1 MDLKTFGRKV
11 KDYAKKYRFVLLVLV
26 VGLIFMLI
34 PSKKEDEEQIEPS
47 ETVQTLLQPSLDELL
62 ADILSK
68 IEGAG
73 KVQVLLTKAKGE
85 ETVYQTD
92 TSGTQ
97 ISTVIISNQ
106 ERAEEGLIMQVNPP
120 VYLGAIVVC
129 QGADSPSVRL
139 AVVEAVSN
147 VTGLGSDRISVLK
160 MK

>member
-1 MDLKTFGRKV
+1 MELKTFGRKV
-11 KDYAKKYRFVLLVLV
+11 KDYAKKYRYVLLVLV

-34 PSKKEDEEQIEPS
+34 PSKKEDEEQVQPA
-47 ETVQTLLQPSLDELL
+47 ETVQTHLQPSLDELL

-73 KVQVLLTKAKGE
+73 RVQVLLTKAKGE

-92 TSGTQ
+92 TNGTQ
-97 ISTVIISNQ
+97 ISTVIISSQ

-139 AVVEAVSN
+139 AVVEAVSD

>member
-1 MDLKTFGRKV
+1 
-11 KDYAKKYRFVLLVLV
+11 
-26 VGLIFMLI
+26 MLI
-34 PSKKEDEEQIEPS
+34 PSKKEDEEQVQPS
-47 ETVQTLLQPSLDELL
+47 ETVQTQLQPSLDEQL

-68 IEGAG
+68 IEGTG
-73 KVQVLLTKAKGE
+73 RVQVLLTKAKGE

-92 TSGTQ
+92 TNGTQ
-97 ISTVIISNQ
+97 ISTVIISSQ

-139 AVVEAVSN
+139 AVVEAVSD

>member
-1 MDLKTFGRKV
+1 MELKTFGRKV
-11 KDYAKKYRFVLLVLV
+11 KDYAKKYRYVLLVLV
-26 VGLIFMLI
+26 VGMIFMLI
-34 PSKKEDEEQIEPS
+34 PSKKEDEEQVQPAEM
-47 ETVQTLLQPSLDELL
+47 VQTHLQPSLDELL

-73 KVQVLLTKAKGE
+73 RVQVLLTKAKGE

-92 TSGTQ
+92 TNGTQ
-97 ISTVIISNQ
+97 ISTVIISSQ

-139 AVVEAVSN
+139 AVVEAVSD

>member
-34 PSKKEDEEQIEPS
+34 PSKQEDEEQIQPS

-73 KVQVLLTKAKGE
+73 RVQVLLTKAKGE